1 MAGILSSLIVAGVVL
16 LAFGA
21 AVIDGR
27 TGRIPN
33 WLTLPSMGFGLVVN
47 GIAHGPGGAGLSLF
61 GLILCALVPWL
72 LFQRSGGQAIGGGDV
87 KLVAAIGALTG
98 PTLGLEIEFMALLAL
113 VFLAL
118 VRLTYRG
125 KLGRVLL
132 NVVVLLTNPLR
143 SPARRKE
150 IAPENLSEM
159 RLGPGVALGVFVVL
173 FGEHLARW
181 LPWLA

>member
-1 MAGILSSLIVAGVVL
+1 
-16 LAFGA
+16 
-21 AVIDGR
+21 
-27 TGRIPN
+27 
-33 WLTLPSMGFGLVVN
+33 
-47 GIAHGPGGAGLSLF
+47 
-61 GLILCALVPWL
+61 
-72 LFQRSGGQAIGGGDV
+72 
-87 KLVAAIGALTG
+87 
-98 PTLGLEIEFMALLAL
+98 MALLAL

-132 NVVVLLTNPLR
+132 NVAVLLTNPLR
-143 SPARRKE
+143 SPARRKQ

-173 FGEHLARW
+173 LGEHLARW